1 MEKNIV
7 ELANNKKQLSIF
19 VDSYD
24 GNKDLW
30 KNLFDVFD
38 YFWPNCPYDRY
49 LVTNSESFSR
59 KKINVI
65 KTGEEVNWFST
76 TLNALKQI
84 DTKYIWFFLDDYYL
98 SKMISND
105 DIEEIINYMDNND
118 IFFYRLSLRSDL
130 DKKYI
135 RHQITGESVYAINL
149 QPVIWNRENFI
160 SKLEML
166 QTLGCKSPWDFE
178 RYFINYFE
186 NKKSKEIISGIIYD
200 TRDIM
205 GFKNAVIQG
214 KWVRHVIK
222 FYKDEFG
229 IILDIGSREC
239 MSYFAEF
246 FDYVKTKGNNFISY
260 KTKKKMKKILKC
272 FGFKFMT
279 D

>member
-1 MEKNIV
+1 MKKLKITLLFSFIFLIFLSYKIQVKYKIPNSNYLIGIVQDIKNDGDKLTFDIKSKKRVIANYYIKKEYEKKLISNSIKMGYIV
-7 ELANNKKQLSIF
+7 KLKGKYKEVSNNTNF
-19 VDSYD
+19 
-24 GNKDLW
+24 
-30 KNLFDVFD
+30 NLFN
-38 YFWPNCPYDRY
+38 YKKY
-49 LVTNSESFSR
+49 LLS
-59 KKINVI
+59 KKI
-65 KTGEEVNWFST
+65 
-76 TLNALKQI
+76 
-84 DTKYIWFFLDDYYL
+84 YYTF
-98 SKMISND
+98 

-186 NKKSKEIISGIIYD
+186 NKKTKEIISGIIYD

-246 FDYVKTKGNNFISY
+246 FDYVKLKEI
-260 KTKKKMKKILKC
+260 IL
-272 FGFKFMT
+272 
-279 D
+279 